1 MCVCMCARVRVC
13 ACAYVCVCVVAV
25 PRPGF
30 IPFTEM
36 QLMPPGL
43 GGEGCGRGVDRTAEW
58 TAAHSVSCR
67 IHINVQ
73 WHQAPCRTDTAL
85 SVSCVASGHIGVS
98 STLLNTDMHDAD

>member
-1 MCVCMCARVRVC
+1 
-13 ACAYVCVCVVAV
+13 
-25 PRPGF
+25 
-30 IPFTEM
+30 M

-98 STLLNTDMHDAD
+98 STLLNTDMHDADWDTKDFLSEWFGKAVIVAYFTAV